1 MQLGERCVSEP
12 RIQLVY
18 SIANRIGKPIHLE
31 TWTSDHTA
39 LAVTTEQHSQ
49 HSQNFDRGS
58 MTQLG
63 KIISGRTN
71 SVIEI
76 VGWES
81 KDFSSNEAALFRK
94 ESSSQCF

>member
-18 SIANRIGKPIHLE
+18 NIADRIGKPVHLE
-31 TWTSDHTA
+31 TWASDHTA

-58 MTQLG
+58 MTQLR
-63 KIISGRTN
+63 KIISGCTS
-71 SVIEI
+71 SVIKI
-76 VGWES
+76 VAWES

-94 ESSSQCF
+94 GSSSQWF